1 MGKHLKNESSS
12 PNHGKY
18 NHKLGWLAG
27 MLHVLDFH
35 HWRTK
40 NRPICWKTP
49 RTHSLM
55 RETEEQE
62 PFLDSKINDSKML
75 SVVADNKPTRPETKL
90 KKTMTTKQ
98 VTEYVDFLE
107 ILRKED
113 VFVKI
118 MKDQVQIKSNPRVL
132 PKSGSFPISGS
143 SRPARIQHKQKENWY
158 APKQNGAVLT
168 LKVPRDTSQECKP
181 ISPSHGSADDD
192 HGFNHAII
200 NGFREIKKLLK
211 NTLKDRN
218 RTKKKKKKKVLD
230 VAKDDYVGRYSQL
243 LKQISR
249 REGGDLR
256 SKSLKLSYEEKK
268 SDSRDNKPQ
277 FFRRISSLS
286 SLEVLGSFLTDLPRD
301 SSTSNQETRISEDQD
316 TNFGAKKSVLSS
328 ESPVR
333 AEKEEKYE
341 VQEERSQENHLDSS
355 NQRILQQEP
364 DSVPSTNKT
373 AEKTETLLPQG
384 KLLNKLSSSLFD
396 ERKVLNSMVACSTGL
411 GLSSLE
417 IYKHEEEDEDAYF
430 CYVKK
435 VLKVSGFLENK
446 DNEEKWY
453 SEEQPLN
460 PSLLYELD
468 IQEEETVNDKE
479 LLFDLVNEAIV
490 ETQNHSQIY
499 FPKTFPYGKRYLD
512 EVWGR
517 VEWSLSGLG
526 AENRDR
532 SLDDIVGRD
541 LLTKSD
547 GWMNLQGE
555 SEWLTLELE
564 DLIFDDV
571 LDELL
576 CVY

>member
-1 MGKHLKNESSS
+1 MGKHSS
-12 PNHGKY
+12 PKHGKD
-18 NHKLGWLAG
+18 NHKSGWLAG

-55 RETEEQE
+55 RGETEEHE
-62 PFLDSKINDSKML
+62 PFLDSKDEDSKL
-75 SVVADNKPTRPETKL
+75 VNVVADNNKPTRPEAKL
-90 KKTMTTKQ
+90 KKMMTTKQ

-132 PKSGSFPISGS
+132 PKSGSFPISRS
-143 SRPARIQHKQKENWY
+143 PSPAKIDHKQKENWY
-158 APKQNGAVLT
+158 SPNQNGAVLN
-168 LKVPRDTSQECKP
+168 LNVPRDTTSQEHKP
-181 ISPSHGSADDD
+181 ISPSRGSADDD
-192 HGFNHAII
+192 HVFINHTVI

-211 NTLKDRN
+211 NALKDRSHT
-218 RTKKKKKKKVLD
+218 RKKNKKVSD

-243 LKQISR
+243 LEHSFR
-249 REGGDLR
+249 REGGELR
-256 SKSLKLSYEEKK
+256 SKSLKLSYEDRK
-268 SDSRDNKPQ
+268 SDSSKPQ

-301 SSTSNQETRISEDQD
+301 SSTSQLEPRKYVDQD
-316 TNFGAKKSVLSS
+316 TNFGSKKSLLLS

-333 AEKEEKYE
+333 AEKEEKYV
-341 VQEERSQENHLDSS
+341 VQEERSQENHLDSP
-355 NQRILQQEP
+355 NQRILQQDP
-364 DSVPSTNKT
+364 DSVPSTSSLEDT
-373 AEKTETLLPQG
+373 AQKTETLHSP
-384 KLLNKLSSSLFD
+384 
-396 ERKVLNSMVACSTGL
+396 GL
-411 GLSSLE
+411 GPTSVE
-417 IYKHEEEDEDAYF
+417 ICNHEAEEEDEDAYF

-435 VLKVSGFLENK
+435 VLEVSGFLDNK
-446 DNEEKWY
+446 DNGEKWH

-460 PSLLYELD
+460 PSLVYELE
-468 IQEEETVNDKE
+468 IQEEAVENNRE

-490 ETQNHSQIY
+490 ETHNQSYIY

-517 VEWSLSGLG
+517 VEWNLSGLG

-541 LLTKSD
+541 LTKAD
-547 GWMNLQGE
+547 GWMNLRGD

-564 DLIFDDV
+564 DLIFDDL

-576 CVY
+576 CHY

>member
-1 MGKHLKNESSS
+1 MGKHLKNENSS
-12 PNHGKY
+12 PKHGKD
-18 NHKLGWLAG
+18 NHKSGWLAG

-49 RTHSLM
+49 RTHSLI
-55 RETEEQE
+55 RGTEEHE
-62 PFLDSKINDSKML
+62 PFLDSKDEDSKI
-75 SVVADNKPTRPETKL
+75 VNFVADNKPTRSEAKL
-90 KKTMTTKQ
+90 KKMMTTKQ

-118 MKDQVQIKSNPRVL
+118 MNDQVQIKSNPRVL
-132 PKSGSFPISGS
+132 PKSGSFPV
-143 SRPARIQHKQKENWY
+143 SRSPSPARIDHKQKENWY
-158 APKQNGAVLT
+158 SPNQNSAVLN
-168 LKVPRDTSQECKP
+168 LNVPRDTSSLEHKP
-181 ISPSHGSADDD
+181 ISPSRASADDD
-192 HGFNHAII
+192 HGFNHTVI

-211 NTLKDRN
+211 NALKDRN
-218 RTKKKKKKKVLD
+218 HTKKNKKKVSD
-230 VAKDDYVGRYSQL
+230 VAKDDYVVRYSQL
-243 LKQISR
+243 LEHSFR
-249 REGGDLR
+249 REGGELR
-256 SKSLKLSYEEKK
+256 SKSLKLSYEDRK

-301 SSTSNQETRISEDQD
+301 NSTSNLEPRKYIDRD
-316 TNFGAKKSVLSS
+316 TNFGSKKSLLLS

-333 AEKEEKYE
+333 AEKEEKYV
-341 VQEERSQENHLDSS
+341 VQEERSQENHLDSP
-355 NQRILQQEP
+355 NQRSLQQDP
-364 DSVPSTNKT
+364 DSVPCTDSLEDT
-373 AEKTETLLPQG
+373 AQKTETLPSQ
-384 KLLNKLSSSLFD
+384 
-396 ERKVLNSMVACSTGL
+396 GL
-411 GLSSLE
+411 GLTSVE
-417 IYKHEEEDEDAYF
+417 IFNHEEEEEDKDAYF

-435 VLKVSGFLENK
+435 VLEVSGFLDNK
-446 DNEEKWY
+446 NNGEKWH

-460 PSLLYELD
+460 PSLVYELE
-468 IQEEETVNDKE
+468 IQEESVVNNRE

-490 ETQNHSQIY
+490 ETQNESYIY

-517 VEWSLSGLG
+517 VEWNLSGLG
-526 AENRDR
+526 AEYRDR

-541 LLTKSD
+541 LTKAD
-547 GWMNLQGE
+547 GWMNLRGD

-564 DLIFDDV
+564 DLIFDDL

-576 CVY
+576 CLY

>member
-1 MGKHLKNESSS
+1 MGKHLKNETSS
-12 PNHGKY
+12 PKHGKY
-18 NHKLGWLAG
+18 NHKSGWLAG

-55 RETEEQE
+55 RETEEHE
-62 PFLDSKINDSKML
+62 PFLDSKDEDSKMAN
-75 SVVADNKPTRPETKL
+75 VVEDSKPPTRPDTKL
-90 KKTMTTKQ
+90 KKMMSTKQ

-118 MKDQVQIKSNPRVL
+118 MKDQVQIKSNPRAL
-132 PKSGSFPISGS
+132 PKSGSFPV
-143 SRPARIQHKQKENWY
+143 SRSPIPARIDHKQKENWY
-158 APKQNGAVLT
+158 SPKQNGAL
-168 LKVPRDTSQECKP
+168 LNLNVPRDNTSQEHRP
-181 ISPSHGSADDD
+181 VSPSRGSADDG
-192 HGFNHAII
+192 HGFNNTVI
-200 NGFREIKKLLK
+200 NRFREIKKLLK
-211 NTLKDRN
+211 NALKDRN
-218 RTKKKKKKKVLD
+218 HTRKKKKRVSD
-230 VAKDDYVGRYSQL
+230 HVAKDDYEGRYSQL
-243 LKQISR
+243 LEQSFR
-249 REGGDLR
+249 REGGELR
-256 SKSLKLSYEEKK
+256 SKSLKLSYEDRK
-268 SDSRDNKPQ
+268 SDSRDNIPQ

-301 SSTSNQETRISEDQD
+301 SSTSNLEPRKHLDQD
-316 TNFGAKKSVLSS
+316 TNFGSKKPLLLS
-328 ESPVR
+328 ESPIR
-333 AEKEEKYE
+333 AEKEKKYE
-341 VQEERSQENHLDSS
+341 LHEERSQESYLDSP
-355 NQRILQQEP
+355 NRRILPQDP
-364 DSVPSTNKT
+364 HSVPSVSSLEDT
-373 AEKTETLLPQG
+373 AEKTDTLVSQ
-384 KLLNKLSSSLFD
+384 
-396 ERKVLNSMVACSTGL
+396 GL

-417 IYKHEEEDEDAYF
+417 TYNHEEEDEDAYF

-435 VLKVSGFLENK
+435 VLEVSGFLDNK
-446 DNEEKWY
+446 DNDEKWHA
-453 SEEQPLN
+453 EEQPLN
-460 PSLLYELD
+460 PSLVYELE
-468 IQEEETVNDKE
+468 IQEEAVVNNRE

-490 ETQNHSQIY
+490 ETHNESHIY

-517 VEWSLSGLG
+517 VEWNLSGVG
-526 AENRDR
+526 AENKDR

-541 LLTKSD
+541 LLKKGD
-547 GWMNLQGE
+547 GWMNLRRE

>member
-1 MGKHLKNESSS
+1 MVHYSVFIG
-12 PNHGKY
+12 
-18 NHKLGWLAG
+18 
-27 MLHVLDFH
+27 
-35 HWRTK
+35 
-40 NRPICWKTP
+40 WKTP

-62 PFLDSKINDSKML
+62 PFLDSKEGDSKML
-75 SVVADNKPTRPETKL
+75 NVAADNKPTRQETKP
-90 KKTMTTKQ
+90 KKMTATKQ

-118 MKDQVQIKSNPRVL
+118 LKDRVQIKSNPRVL

-143 SRPARIQHKQKENWY
+143 SRPARIEHKQKENWY

-168 LKVPRDTSQECKP
+168 LNVPRDASQEHKP
-181 ISPSHGSADDD
+181 NSPSHGSADDD
-192 HGFNHAII
+192 HGFNHAVI
-200 NGFREIKKLLK
+200 NGFREIKKLIK
-211 NTLKDRN
+211 NALKDRN
-218 RTKKKKKKKVLD
+218 HTKKKKKVSD
-230 VAKDDYVGRYSQL
+230 VPKDDYMGRYSQL
-243 LKQISR
+243 LEQSFR
-249 REGGDLR
+249 REGGELR

-301 SSTSNQETRISEDQD
+301 SSTSNLEPKKPVDQD
-316 TNFGAKKSVLSS
+316 TNFGSKKSLLLS
-328 ESPVR
+328 ESLVR

-355 NQRILQQEP
+355 NQRIILQQDQ
-364 DSVPSTNKT
+364 DSAPSADDTV
-373 AEKTETLLPQG
+373 EKTETLLPQG
-384 KLLNKLSSSLFD
+384 NILNKIRSSLFD
-396 ERKVLNSMVACSTGL
+396 ERKVLNSMDACSTGL
-411 GLSSLE
+411 GLSTSE
-417 IYKHEEEDEDAYF
+417 IYNHEEEDEDAYF

-435 VLKVSGFLENK
+435 VLEVSGFLENK
-446 DNEEKWY
+446 DNGEKWH

-460 PSLLYELD
+460 PSLLHELE
-468 IQEEETVNDKE
+468 IHEEVVNDKE

-490 ETQNHSQIY
+490 ETQNQSQIY
-499 FPKTFPYGKRYLD
+499 FPKTYPYGKRYLD